1 MLWCLLNQS
10 VAQAKDWELML
21 VPHQHEANLSI
32 DQLKQLEA
40 GVVSAINSNLDN
52 VVDLSQ
58 AIKDCRKMWC
68 GYAGMQDLMQ
78 QILAKTPQ
86 VELVVIY
93 SISAAQASNE
103 LNINVSLIDP
113 LSLNIRFSDTL
124 RASVNKSMF
133 DVGVMLGGLIESQ
146 LRVDHNSNR
155 YLVNLS
161 GFADAELDGLS
172 THILSNAA
180 NKQLRLLKSAQSY
193 LLYGKYF
200 PLTNTQYNVSSS
212 LSASQLK
219 QMLLRYFKAQN
230 LSVEFE
236 FDVNTQALSVKRS
249 GNPYAPSVLTW
260 LSIFLL
266 MLVLAAIF
274 IRRQVLQQ
282 RLHEYSKKHN
292 ADKWLETYHKA
303 AFPLYRLH
311 RKWRSRAS
319 YWERLQRDSL
329 QHYEQAK
336 MYVDAGELVTA
347 KLLLSKALHTNSAN
361 SAAKD
366 LVQHIKGV
374 EGDVQNLSET
384 EQWLRN
390 KIAKAMNNYKQLESS
405 KALRQLYQAF
415 DKANEEKGFKKQA
428 KAIKKLI
435 RNILNNSAIS
445 TQSIVINCSADAIS
459 TVMLNNETLHLGRL
473 PSKTDI
479 PWISSRDAVFY
490 INHKQVSRI
499 GQHCFISK
507 REQGFVLIDSVSK
520 NGTYVNGELCDKNVP
535 VVLRNGDR
543 IQLGSQHNVNS
554 ATFVVSL
561 NDASNV
567 MQLTFLP
574 PSENLVE
581 RSELNRIWP
590 DNALAL
596 RTQLS
601 YVQNEGVLLFNA
613 VTQRMQICERADLA
627 KLLKKRKRSITPVCL
642 INLGEKSSL
651 SPFPSKLAQEHGF
664 DLSNMQLQVDDVLLL
679 GEVPLE
685 LPCTLSVN
693 SLTFTLTD
701 YRNASV
707 RHSHSE
713 LQNVTS

>member
-1 MLWCLLNQS
+1 MFLLLLAQS
-10 VAQAKDWELML
+10 FAQAKDWELML
-21 VPHQHEANLSI
+21 IPHQHEANLSST
-32 DQLKQLEA
+32 QLKQLEA
-40 GVVSAINSNLDN
+40 GVISAINSNLDN
-52 VVDLSQ
+52 VVDSPQ
-58 AIKDCRKMWC
+58 AIKNCNKLWC
-68 GYAGMQDLMQ
+68 GFAGIQDLMQ
-78 QILAKTPQ
+78 QILAKSPQ
-86 VELVVIY
+86 VELVVVY
-93 SISAAQASNE
+93 SISKLQATNE
-103 LNINVSLIDP
+103 LDIKVSLIDP
-113 LSLNIRFSDTL
+113 LSLSIRFEDTL
-124 RASVNKSMF
+124 RVSTSQSMF
-133 DVGVMLGGLIESQ
+133 DVGTTLGGLIESQ
-146 LRVDHNSNR
+146 LRVDLNSNR

-161 GFADAELDGLS
+161 GFADTELDGLS

-180 NKQLRLLKSAQSY
+180 NNQLRLLKSTQSY
-193 LLYGKYF
+193 LVYGQYF
-200 PLTNTQYNVSSS
+200 PLTNTHYNLSST

-219 QMLLRYFKAQN
+219 QMLLRYFQAQKLN
-230 LSVEFE
+230 VEFE
-236 FDVNTQALSVKRS
+236 FDLNTQELIVKRS

-260 LSIFLL
+260 LSIFILV
-266 MLVLAAIF
+266 LVLAAII
-274 IRRQVLQQ
+274 IRRQVLQH

-303 AFPLYRLH
+303 QFPLYRLH

-319 YWERLQRDSL
+319 YWERLQRDSK
-329 QHYEQAK
+329 QHFQQAK
-336 MYVDAGELVTA
+336 TYFDAGELVTA
-347 KLLLSKALHTNSAN
+347 KLLLSKALHANAAN
-361 SAAKD
+361 SEAKD
-366 LVQHIKGV
+366 LVEQIKRV
-374 EGDVQNLSET
+374 EGDVQNLSEA

-390 KIAKAMNNYKQLESS
+390 KIAKAMNNYKQLEPL
-405 KALRQLYQAF
+405 KALRQLYQAYE
-415 DKANEEKGFKKQA
+415 KANQEKGFKKQA

-435 RNILNNSAIS
+435 RNILNSSAIS
-445 TQSIVINCSADAIS
+445 HQSIVINCSADSTS

-479 PWISSRDAVFY
+479 PWISARDAVFY

-520 NGTYVNGELCDKNVP
+520 NGTYLNGNLCDKNVP
-535 VVLRNGDR
+535 VVLKNGDR

-554 ATFVVSL
+554 ATLVVTLSEL
-561 NDASNV
+561 NNI

-613 VTQRMQICERADLA
+613 VTQQMQICERADLA
-627 KLLKKRKRSITPVCL
+627 KLLKKRKRSVIPVCL

-651 SPFPSKLAQEHGF
+651 SPFPTKLAHEYGF
-664 DLSNMQLQVDDVLLL
+664 DLSNNKLLVDDVLLL
-679 GEVPLE
+679 GEVPLA
-685 LPCTLSVN
+685 LPCTLGLN

-707 RHSHSE
+707 RHTHSE
-713 LQNVTS
+713 LQNVTL